1 MTTEIPEQSLRQ
13 FRLNKINEISN
24 VLDEC
29 DKTIEDLSERL
40 EWDKKQL
47 LAEVFNIFLWTVPVL
62 TSSNK
67 SPPGLKWIVILD
79 EYQITADYQ

>member
-62 TSSNK
+62 LTSS
-67 SPPGLKWIVILD
+67 
-79 EYQITADYQ
+79 ITSRSQMDCHP